1 MGRSRAHTSLWDGH
15 RAGSSVLWHAPRYAD
30 HMQIGSVSPLL
41 GPPLLGEMVL
51 LIRNGLCF
59 SSPMKSLGNGMGPTQ
74 HIQVWLWR
82 AHMASRDEILVTDF
96 GPGSC
101 TGRGPWVLRERL
113 PKADPNGL
121 NKASTEALPS
131 GSCPSR
137 WALLGG
143 RSQKVN
149 PANFGQSLGLLGRRA
164 SAGRSDGRGDVRKS
178 WGSEVPLWQR
188 VGSAG
193 MDSHHS
199 SSLQGDPSSRWDPWT
214 IPTDQNRVM
223 L

>member
-15 RAGSSVLWHAPRYAD
+15 RAGSGVLWHAPRYAD

-121 NKASTEALPS
+121 NKASTEAPPS

-178 WGSEVPLWQR
+178 WGLKCPYGREWAARGWIHTTVHPCR
-188 VGSAG
+188 RIPAADGIHG
-193 MDSHHS
+193 
-199 SSLQGDPSSRWDPWT
+199 PSPRT
-214 IPTDQNRVM
+214 RTA
-223 L
+223 

>member
-59 SSPMKSLGNGMGPTQ
+59 SSPMESLGNGMGPTQ
-74 HIQVWLWR
+74 RIQVWLWR

-96 GPGSC
+96 GPGSS
-101 TGRGPWVLRERL
+101 THGPRPVQRERL
-113 PKADPNGL
+113 PKVDPDGL
-121 NKASTEALPS
+121 NKASTKALLT

-137 WALLGG
+137 WALLRG

-149 PANFGQSLGLLGRRA
+149 PANFGQSLGLLGQESIRRE
-164 SAGRSDGRGDVRKS
+164 K
-178 WGSEVPLWQR
+178 
-188 VGSAG
+188 
-193 MDSHHS
+193 
-199 SSLQGDPSSRWDPWT
+199 
-214 IPTDQNRVM
+214 
-223 L
+223 